1 MHICKKSST
10 FAVAKVLKQI
20 FMKKLFLALMLLMP
34 IKGMAQEAND
44 ADDPV
49 FVVVEKM
56 PEFPGGQQAMLNFL
70 KENVKYPEIAK
81 ENGIQGRVICQ
92 FVVAKN
98 GAIEDVKVLRSAGD
112 ASLDKEALRVINAMP
127 NWQPGW
133 QDGKPVR
140 TRFNLPIIF
149 KL

>member
-1 MHICKKSST
+1 
-10 FAVAKVLKQI
+10 
-20 FMKKLFLALMLLMP
+20 MKKLFLALMLLMP
-34 IKGMAQEAND
+34 MMGMAQEAND
-44 ADDPV
+44 ADDRV
-49 FVVVEKM
+49 FVEVEKM

-70 KENVKYPEIAK
+70 KDNVHYPEIAK

-98 GAIEDVKVLRSAGD
+98 GAIEDVKVLRSGGD
-112 ASLDKEALRVINAMP
+112 ASLDKEALRVIKAMP

>member
-1 MHICKKSST
+1 
-10 FAVAKVLKQI
+10 
-20 FMKKLFLALMLLMP
+20 MKKLFLALMLLLPMM
-34 IKGMAQEAND
+34 GMAQDVNN

-56 PEFPGGQQAMLNFL
+56 PEFPGGQQALLNFL

>member
-1 MHICKKSST
+1 MQKKQYLCSRKGFETIS
-10 FAVAKVLKQI
+10 

-34 IKGMAQEAND
+34 MMGMAQEAND
-44 ADDPV
+44 ADDRV
-49 FVVVEKM
+49 FVEVEKM
-56 PEFPGGQQAMLNFL
+56 PEFPGGQQALLNFL

-98 GAIEDVKVLRSAGD
+98 GAIEDVKVLRSGGD
-112 ASLDKEALRVINAMP
+112 ASLDKEALRVIKAMP